1 MKQNQTGFTLIEL
14 VVVMVILGV
23 LAATAL
29 PKFMNVSENAHEAAV
44 AGTGG
49 AFGSAVSIVKATWVA
64 TGQTGAVTSLA
75 GFEETTID
83 TNASGWP
90 TGTDNTF
97 NDAADCV
104 DLWGGIMQNPPS
116 VATAAGSDY
125 TAAFSGTACT
135 YTYNGGGAMSIA
147 YDTSDGNVTIDD
159 TF

>member
-1 MKQNQTGFTLIEL
+1 MKQKQTGFTLIEL

-64 TGQTGAVTSLA
+64 TGQTGAVNNLA
-75 GFEETTID
+75 GFEETSID

-90 TGTDNTF
+90 ITTDDTF
-97 NDAADCV
+97 SDSSDCSHT
-104 DLWGGIMQNPPS
+104 WNGIMQNPPS
-116 VATAAGSDY
+116 VSHVTGSDY
-125 TAAFSGTACT
+125 IAALSGTVCT
-135 YTYNGGGAMSIA
+135 YTYNGGGAMSIV
-147 YDTSDGNVTIDD
+147 YDSSDGSVTIDD